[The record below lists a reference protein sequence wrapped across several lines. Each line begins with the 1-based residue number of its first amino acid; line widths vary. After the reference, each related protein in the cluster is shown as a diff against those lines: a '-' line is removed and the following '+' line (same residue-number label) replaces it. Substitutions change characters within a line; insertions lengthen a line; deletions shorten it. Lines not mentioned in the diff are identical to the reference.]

1 MSVKGHFNLQLP
13 LLLNLER
20 MVKMSFWLSPFLWSA
35 PSFLLMRREEKK
47 LSFLGG
53 KEAMSSFVPL
63 WVLELRA
70 TCSSNVVSSLPVL
83 TLDWLSSVDVLLCS
97 SSWLLWMLL
106 LNKPLRL
113 KEPSDNG
120 LAFRGLFP
128 LRTTG
133 LFPLLV
139 EKDFRRL
146 LAHCWK
152 PRSGGVG
159 SGWGRLGFGGASG
172 SGWSFGGFVEVL
184 SRCSSPEV
192 EGFSGAAKSQL
203 SSFSFSD
210 KDSVSFFLGLREFA
224 SEGSAVKAGSGEEV
238 LGFGESWRKCAR
250 YRGIFGISSM
260 GVDFLS
266 SIRGQSDSVVDVAVF
281 VGESYLRKDKI
292 LTPHGYSNGRIVNR
306 MNKWNTI
313 LII

>member
-70 TCSSNVVSSLPVL
+70 TCSSNVLSSLSVL

-97 SSWLLWMLL
+97 SSRLLWMLL
-106 LNKPLRL
+106 PSKPLRL

-120 LAFRGLFP
+120 LAFRGLFL

-133 LFPLLV
+133 LFPFLLL

-172 SGWSFGGFVEVL
+172 AGWSFAGLAEVL

-192 EGFSGAAKSQL
+192 EGSPGAAKSQL

-224 SEGSAVKAGSGEEV
+224 SEGSAVITGSGEEV
-238 LGFGESWRKCAR
+238 LGFVDSGRKCAR
-250 YRGIFGISSM
+250 YRGIFGICSM
-260 GVDFLS
+260 GVAFLS
-266 SIRGQSDSVVDVAVF
+266 SIRGQPDSIVDVAVF
-281 VGESYLRKDKI
+281 VGESCLRKDKI
-292 LTPHGYSNGRIVNR
+292 FNSSWIQQLKIC
-306 MNKWNTI
+306 
-313 LII
+313 